1 MALLWLLET
10 PGLTSCIIALKFNIP
25 LLYEY
30 TYQPCQYQ
38 IYWSSN
44 WPCSTDCRW
53 SWGKYGFL
61 EFSAKKILWRDRLMP
76 HFSYFSRTG
85 KFRLVIR
92 RNGSMFSADPKRVPD
107 LQKTIHWQA
116 SKNTLLAIPF
126 SFLKTRT
133 KFSKFARVKKW
144 QHWLILL
151 IVDPRSNIQSK
162 KSCSL
167 KINVSRIFCLNKNR
181 KITNRWQTNKKTK
194 IG

>member
-1 MALLWLLET
+1 MNTRISRVNTKFTDHPTDPAQLIAVGVGESMDFWNFQLKK
-10 PGLTSCIIALKFNIP
+10 SCDVIDWCHI
-25 LLYEY
+25 
-30 TYQPCQYQ
+30 
-38 IYWSSN
+38 
-44 WPCSTDCRW
+44 
-53 SWGKYGFL
+53 
-61 EFSAKKILWRDRLMP
+61 FS
-76 HFSYFSRTG
+76 HFSRTG

-126 SFLKTRT
+126 SFLKTGT